1 MSVRLAVYPSHQIT
15 AQDYALQAERS
26 LSSGIFYGG
35 VVTISDSTTLHI
47 TSGVGIA
54 HGRIFDI
61 TSEDI
66 TVELSTGSTLHGR
79 LYVHVD
85 LADADT
91 PISLLTEV
99 AASLSTLTQDEDMN
113 ESSGVWEME
122 LATFDV
128 STTEISN
135 LSYTAPGVSTLG
147 SDNIAAVE
155 TGTTAT
161 QAYTAGEYVVVGGQL
176 YIVTSAIAIG
186 DTFTV
191 GTNITATTV
200 GTELSELNS
209 RLTVLENG
217 VGYETLF
224 DSGDI
229 QIGYGTRY
237 YSDVKPSDVADYS
250 EVVCI
255 AFQGIAGETSET
267 SAMITAT
274 FYPKNLVRAT
284 FPTQYVPSNFD
295 VSGSTIYRVAIAFAS
310 DISNNYIFARLDS
323 INRNERYLNRFMILG
338 RK

>member
-135 LSYTAPGVSTLG
+135 LSYTAPGVSALG
-147 SDNIAAVE
+147 SDNIATVE
-155 TGTTAT
+155 AGTTAT
-161 QAYTAGEYVVVGGQL
+161 QAYVADDYVVVGGQL

-209 RLTVLENG
+209 RLNNISNVVTEDITVTFSSGATNNVPSLANVTVIGCELLG
-217 VGYETLF
+217 STLL
-224 DSGDI
+224 
-229 QIGYGTRY
+229 YTAN
-237 YSDVKPSDVADYS
+237 VADGVKFGYTFRAYTS
-250 EVVCI
+250 TLAINTSIDGDYTITITYI
-255 AFQGIAGETSET
+255 AS
-267 SAMITAT
+267 
-274 FYPKNLVRAT
+274 L
-284 FPTQYVPSNFD
+284 
-295 VSGSTIYRVAIAFAS
+295 
-310 DISNNYIFARLDS
+310 L
-323 INRNERYLNRFMILG
+323 
-338 RK
+338 

>member
-135 LSYTAPGVSTLG
+135 LSYTAPGVSALG
-147 SDNIAAVE
+147 SDNIATVE
-155 TGTTAT
+155 AGTTAT
-161 QAYTAGEYVVVGGQL
+161 QVYTAGEYVVVGGQL

-209 RLTVLENG
+209 RLTELENEPKVEGWTFITNVTYTGTSGSNSVDVTADISDYKEFLLCVSSSSSSSARDIHMSVTVPNVENAKGYCSYPYWNGTTLNG
-217 VGYETLF
+217 V
-224 DSGDI
+224 
-229 QIGYGTRY
+229 R
-237 YSDVKPSDVADYS
+237 
-250 EVVCI
+250 
-255 AFQGIAGETSET
+255 QGI
-267 SAMITAT
+267 
-274 FYPKNLVRAT
+274 
-284 FPTQYVPSNFD
+284 FD
-295 VSGSTIYRVAIAFAS
+295 VSNKKLQA
-310 DISNNYIFARLDS
+310 YIDNGATSSITCNALLFAR
-323 INRNERYLNRFMILG
+323 
-338 RK
+338 